1 MPPLEGR
8 TIKDRGPVLHV
19 LLSFLFYEKKNLK
32 QAIKVLNLIK
42 LGLKTS
48 SEKKT
53 LTVFFNHDGGCIFLP
68 CFVSKKIAMSYR
80 SDVKLV
86 EVFHEDLLS
95 YLWIRDY
102 NAGVKTLEKS
112 EKIRCII

>member
-1 MPPLEGR
+1 M
-8 TIKDRGPVLHV
+8 
-19 LLSFLFYEKKNLK
+19 KKNLK
-32 QAIKVLNLIK
+32 QATKVLSLIK

-48 SEKKT
+48 LEKKT
-53 LTVFFNHDGGCIFLP
+53 LTVFFNHDGGC
-68 CFVSKKIAMSYR
+68 CFVTMTTKKIAMSYR

-112 EKIRCII
+112 GKKRCIIEFRFFSNAFRINNRKNLSFVREK